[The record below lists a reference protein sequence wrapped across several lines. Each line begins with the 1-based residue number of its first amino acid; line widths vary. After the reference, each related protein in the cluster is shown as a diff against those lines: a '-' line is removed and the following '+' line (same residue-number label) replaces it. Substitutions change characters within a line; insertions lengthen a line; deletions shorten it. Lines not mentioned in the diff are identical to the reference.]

1 MKIFQSSFQIKIF
14 LSSFQMLSLFKKNQL
29 WTDITV
35 QRRRIHMYRT
45 MDCDQLGEEVE
56 YLEAEVC
63 QMKVSPLFFNALH
76 SFLGDE

>member
-1 MKIFQSSFQIKIF
+1 
-14 LSSFQMLSLFKKNQL
+14 
-29 WTDITV
+29 
-35 QRRRIHMYRT
+35 MYRT